1 MNGIRKTTFYE
12 TIRDVMQKIE
22 INTPEPEKVLPVL
35 RDAIERQKRI
45 LSQSLAQ
52 TEERIQQLSK
62 QLKVDLNSLMAGKV
76 PHPENQDMDLL
87 ELEGE
92 LEILRHLREQLESL
106 EHLTICP

>member
-1 MNGIRKTTFYE
+1 ME
-12 TIRDVMQKIE
+12 KIE
-22 INTPEPEKVLPVL
+22 INTPEPEKVIPIL

-52 TEERIQQLSK
+52 TQERIQQLAT
-62 QLKVDLNSLMAGKV
+62 QLQVNLNLLLAGKI
-76 PHPENQDMDLL
+76 PHPEDQDMDLL

-106 EHLTICP
+106 EKLTICP